1 MLKFLTG
8 AAAIALAASAVHADP
23 GGGKGGGQGKGG
35 GGGNGHVEQMQ
46 APGGGHG
53 GGNAKADRGPG
64 GEARSQQ
71 RAVAQAD
78 HGNGK
83 AVIREVHGNGN
94 GNGKG
99 HNNYDARVK
108 SNPGHDGAVR
118 EARGNAKGPNRADV
132 AQVRED
138 NPRVRNGRNDRGR
151 FDWAEVIPD
160 RARGLVAGCPP
171 GLAKKNN
178 GCMPP
183 GLAKS
188 AALAPLAFAD
198 RPDWWDFDNRWYDG
212 VGWNEGNY
220 RYYDG
225 YMVRYGDNGI
235 DGWVPLLGG
244 ALAPGNVWPDY
255 YAPVSL
261 PSYYQDYYGLGQP
274 NAYRYYD
281 DALYRVDPQTNM
293 ISSIAGLPTGDPF
306 AVGQPL
312 PAGYDVYNVPYSY
325 RDRYVDGPDAN
336 YRYSDG
342 YVYEVDPT
350 TQLVQAAIQLLT

>member
-35 GGGNGHVEQMQ
+35 GGGNGHVEHMQ

-71 RAVAQAD
+71 RAVTQAA

-94 GNGKG
+94 SKG
-99 HNNYDARVK
+99 HNNDEARAK
-108 SNPGHDGAVR
+108 GNPGHDGAVR
-118 EARGNAKGPNRADV
+118 EARGNAKGPGRADV
-132 AQVRED
+132 AQVRDD
-138 NPRVRNGRNDRGR
+138 NPRVRTGRNDRGR

-293 ISSIAGLPTGDPF
+293 ISSIAGLLTGDPF

-325 RDRYVDGPDAN
+325 RDRYVDGPNAN